1 MYVLIS
7 SFRIVPITGG
17 FQHGWL
23 TISTTL
29 SIRLHVSQSEYATYN
44 MFLLFLLHFHHIKA
58 KLSFS
63 TAYGELQ
70 VNYALILFVVRIL
83 IITLAYHKY
92 RLLVCLFLL

>member
-7 SFRIVPITGG
+7 SFRIVPITGV

-44 MFLLFLLHFHHIKA
+44 VFVFLLYFHHIKA

-63 TAYGELQ
+63 AAYGELQ

-83 IITLAYHKY
+83 IITLAYHKH
-92 RLLVCLFLL
+92 RLLICLFPL